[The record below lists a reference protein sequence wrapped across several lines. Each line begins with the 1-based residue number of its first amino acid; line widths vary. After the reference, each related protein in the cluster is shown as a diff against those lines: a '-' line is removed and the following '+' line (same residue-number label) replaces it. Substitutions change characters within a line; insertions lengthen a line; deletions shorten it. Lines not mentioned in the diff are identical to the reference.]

1 MNRIYHL
8 KVNYGHLLALTGPT
22 VLLLAALWW
31 QQPLVA
37 LPALMLT
44 LVWIER
50 LIHTTYTLTTK
61 QTLVIDRG
69 RFSRQRTIALSA
81 IRQTQKDERLAWL
94 KGGNIRLTLTDGQQ
108 IGLAV
113 DHADDFLLQLEKR
126 QKLSATTEEE
136 SEASMVS
143 DKGSESLSCE
153 E

>member
-1 MNRIYHL
+1 
-8 KVNYGHLLALTGPT
+8 
-22 VLLLAALWW
+22 
-31 QQPLVA
+31 
-37 LPALMLT
+37 MLT

-136 SEASMVS
+136 SEASMVR
-143 DKGSESLSCE
+143 DKGSESLSGE

>member
-8 KVNYGHLLALTGPT
+8 KVNFGHLLALTGPT

-94 KGGNIRLTLTDGQQ
+94 KGGNIRLTDGQQ

-136 SEASMVS
+136 SEASMVR